1 MTVGAREPRN
11 PIIGILGGMG
21 PAATADFYAK
31 IVRSTPALR
40 DQDHPQAVIWSD
52 PSIPDRTTAL
62 RGSGPHPGPK
72 LMEGARKLE
81 SAGATLI
88 AVPCNTAHAFLAE
101 IQAAVDIP
109 VLNMV
114 EETRD
119 LVLECGLAP
128 GSVVALLATEGT
140 LRARLYQ
147 HVFARTG
154 IDVLLPNA
162 ADQQLVNEAIALVK
176 ADAADPRAG
185 QLLAD
190 VVRDFERAGVR
201 AIIAG
206 CTELP
211 IGLGQVGGLEAEV
224 IDPTE
229 ALATAVVR
237 EVLSY
242 SESDDEEKAAGQ
254 QVAPGLEYEPGV
266 QSAPARHTNV
276 GGETQ

>member
-1 MTVGAREPRN
+1 MTAETRELRH

-31 IVRSTPALR
+31 IVRATPALR

-62 RGSGPHPGPK
+62 RGTGPHPGPK

-81 SAGATLI
+81 GAGATLI

-114 EETRD
+114 EEARD

-128 GSVVALLATEGT
+128 GGVVALLATEGT

-154 IDVLLPNA
+154 IDVLLPDA
-162 ADQQLVNEAIALVK
+162 ADQLLVNEAIALVK
-176 ADAADPRAG
+176 ADANDPRAG
-185 QLLAD
+185 VLLTG
-190 VVRDFERAGVR
+190 VVEGFERAGVR

-211 IGLGQVGGLEAEV
+211 IALGHVSGLEAEI

-242 SESDDEEKAAGQ
+242 SEDDEDSGVLWKAAGRQ
-254 QVAPGLEYEPGV
+254 AAAVGQTRVSEK
-266 QSAPARHTNV
+266 AR
-276 GGETQ
+276 